1 MKQDVTH
8 ISKYCPGSK
17 LSLGQCRVKHNTDAT
32 STKDDWNEE
41 YVLKVGKEVNQF
53 LTVELDE
60 VRVLD
65 PDIFFHLSIR

>member
-1 MKQDVTH
+1 
-8 ISKYCPGSK
+8 
-17 LSLGQCRVKHNTDAT
+17 
-32 STKDDWNEE
+32 
-41 YVLKVGKEVNQF
+41 VLKVGKEVNQF